1 MKPLLKKTPRWILP
15 LVVLLVL
22 LVLLMPRTAKF
33 NYDYKKGS
41 PWPYE
46 TLISQFDFPILK
58 TQEQIL
64 EEREQSGSSVIPYY
78 RYSDEVVNNSIK
90 AVEGLDL
97 GKYNSLK
104 PVILGRITDIYSK
117 GVIPDGRVKLDRGSA
132 TVSSEIIYIQKNKRA
147 QKYPVSEVFK
157 VSDARNKLLADLS
170 GKASGVNLDSLLSR
184 SGVYD
189 IIVPNLVFDKAATDL
204 VHSESPDFISPTQG
218 YISADQKIVSNGE
231 IVTAEIAQ
239 VLDSY
244 KDEYN
249 KVFGYD
255 GPRILLWLGN
265 IILALALVVILAL
278 SIYYT
283 NPLIFNEWNRYVY
296 LLLVFFMTAAAAFI
310 IERTNPQSIFL
321 IPFSVSALYLVAFF
335 SKRVTVTVYT
345 VSLMPLLIFSGN
357 GMELFVMYLTAGV
370 VAVYVFQYFHRGW
383 LQFITA
389 IIVFLTLVLVYCGFR
404 LIDAGSSHV
413 LHNIWYLFLGSLLSV
428 ALYPMTYLFEK
439 IFNLVS
445 VNRLLELADTNNKL
459 LRELSVKAPG
469 TFQHSLQVMAMADEA
484 ARSIGADVPLVRA
497 GALYHDIG
505 KMANPLCFIENE
517 TPGSLQQRYHDALS
531 PEESARDIIRHV
543 PDGLSIADRNSLPD
557 VIKDFILTHHGTS
570 CTAYFYNKYLNSGGD
585 PSGKDAFCYPG
596 MKPHSREQVLVMLCD
611 SIEAASRTLKENT
624 PEAYSDFVENIV
636 AGKMKAGQLDE
647 SDISVRDL
655 ETVKA
660 VLKSYLAR
668 IYHERVEYPKN

>member
-15 LVVLLVL
+15 LVVLLIL

-204 VHSESPDFISPTQG
+204 VHSESSDFISPTQG

-244 KDEYN
+244 K
-249 KVFGYD
+249 
-255 GPRILLWLGN
+255 
-265 IILALALVVILAL
+265 
-278 SIYYT
+278 
-283 NPLIFNEWNRYVY
+283 
-296 LLLVFFMTAAAAFI
+296 
-310 IERTNPQSIFL
+310 ERKRSFL
-321 IPFSVSALYLVAFF
+321 HF
-335 SKRVTVTVYT
+335 KK
-345 VSLMPLLIFSGN
+345 
-357 GMELFVMYLTAGV
+357 
-370 VAVYVFQYFHRGW
+370 
-383 LQFITA
+383 
-389 IIVFLTLVLVYCGFR
+389 R
-404 LIDAGSSHV
+404 LIMV
-413 LHNIWYLFLGSLLSV
+413 IW
-428 ALYPMTYLFEK
+428 
-439 IFNLVS
+439 
-445 VNRLLELADTNNKL
+445 
-459 LRELSVKAPG
+459 
-469 TFQHSLQVMAMADEA
+469 
-484 ARSIGADVPLVRA
+484 IGWQP
-497 GALYHDIG
+497 
-505 KMANPLCFIENE
+505 
-517 TPGSLQQRYHDALS
+517 
-531 PEESARDIIRHV
+531 
-543 PDGLSIADRNSLPD
+543 
-557 VIKDFILTHHGTS
+557 
-570 CTAYFYNKYLNSGGD
+570 
-585 PSGKDAFCYPG
+585 
-596 MKPHSREQVLVMLCD
+596 
-611 SIEAASRTLKENT
+611 
-624 PEAYSDFVENIV
+624 
-636 AGKMKAGQLDE
+636 
-647 SDISVRDL
+647 
-655 ETVKA
+655 
-660 VLKSYLAR
+660 
-668 IYHERVEYPKN
+668 